1 MLRILK
7 YQIEGLKNQMA
18 KLPSR
23 KSIEGPARA
32 PHRAMY
38 KAMGLTDEDL
48 DRPIVGVS
56 STCNEATPC
65 NIHLGKLAQNA
76 KQGVKDSGCTP
87 REFTAIAV
95 SDGIAMGHE
104 GMKASLVSRE
114 IIADSIEVMVRA
126 HQYDAVVGLSG
137 CDKSLPG
144 TLMGMA
150 RLNLPAIFVYGGTIM
165 PGNWNGKPVTIQDVY
180 EAVGTFEAGKMTNTE
195 LISLENAAC
204 PSAGSCAGMYTAN
217 TMASISEAI
226 GMSLPGSA
234 SSPAESQRRSE
245 ICYDTGKAIF
255 NLIENNIRPKDIL
268 TFEAFEN
275 AIAVANAIG
284 GSTNSILHL
293 LALSRE
299 IGVKLNMRDFE
310 RVRKRT
316 PHIADMR
323 PGGSYVM
330 LDLDK
335 VGGVPIILKNLLKK
349 ELIHGETMT
358 VTGSTMRKNLE
369 SIRFQMPS
377 SSTSPSQSS
386 YSSSSTASYY
396 SDQNVI
402 KPIED
407 PIHPVGTLAILRGS
421 LAPDGAVVKIAGMG
435 SSRFVGKARVFNAE
449 EDAFDA
455 ISKRKIVEGD
465 VVVIRYEGPKG
476 GPGMREM
483 LAVTAALVGQGLGE
497 KVAMV
502 TDGRFSGATRGFMVG
517 HVAPEAMVGGPISLV
532 KDGDT
537 IVLDIKKRKI
547 DLEISKPEIRKR
559 QKKWKPI
566 KPHYVSGALAKYASL
581 VSSASEGAITVP
593 ALTGFQR

>member
-1 MLRILK
+1 MMI
-7 YQIEGLKNQMA
+7 
-18 KLPSR
+18 LPSR
-23 KSIEGPARA
+23 KVIEGPARA

-48 DRPIVGVS
+48 SKPIVGVS

-65 NIHLGKLAQNA
+65 NIHLCKLAQNA
-76 KQGVKDSGCTP
+76 KQGVRDSGCTP
-87 REFTAIAV
+87 REFTTIAV

-126 HQYDAVVGLSG
+126 HQYDAVIGLSG

-150 RLNLPAIFVYGGTIM
+150 RLNLPSIFVYGGTIL
-165 PGNWNGKPVTIQDVY
+165 PGNWNGKTVTIQDVY
-180 EAVGTFEAGKMTNTE
+180 EAVGIFEAGKITNME
-195 LISLENAAC
+195 LISLENVAC

-234 SSPAESQRRSE
+234 SASAESQRRSE

-268 TFEAFEN
+268 TFESFEN
-275 AIAVANAIG
+275 AITVANAIG

-299 IGVKLNMRDFE
+299 IGVKLKVKDFE
-310 RVRKRT
+310 RIRKRT

-330 LDLDK
+330 IDLDK
-335 VGGVPIILKNLLKK
+335 VGGVPVILKKLLKK
-349 ELIHGETMT
+349 DLLHGEVIT
-358 VTGSTMRKNLE
+358 VTGNTMSKNLE
-369 SIRFQMPS
+369 SI
-377 SSTSPSQSS
+377 QSS
-386 YSSSSTASYY
+386 YN
-396 SDQNVI
+396 DQQNVV

-407 PIHPVGTLAILRGS
+407 PIHQVGTLAILKGS
-421 LAPDGAVVKIAGMG
+421 LAPDGAVVKIAGLNNPH
-435 SSRFVGKARVFNAE
+435 FVGKARVFDAE
-449 EDAFDA
+449 EDAFEA

-483 LAVTAALVGQGLGE
+483 LGVTAALVGQGLGE

-517 HVAPEAMVGGPISLV
+517 HVTPEAMVGGPISLV
-532 KDGDT
+532 KDGDR
-537 IVLDIKKRKI
+537 IDLDIKRGKI
-547 DLEISKPEIRKR
+547 DLHISKAEVRRREKN
-559 QKKWKPI
+559 WKPI
-566 KPHYVSGALAKYASL
+566 KPHYISGALAKYASL
-581 VSSASEGAITVP
+581 VRSASEGAVTLP
-593 ALTGFQR
+593 AQ

>member
-7 YQIEGLKNQMA
+7 YQIEGLKKQLA

-65 NIHLGKLAQNA
+65 NIHLCRLAQNA

-195 LISLENAAC
+195 LISLENVAC

-245 ICYDTGKAIF
+245 ICYETGKAIF

-293 LALSRE
+293 LALSKE

-358 VTGSTMRKNLE
+358 VTGRTMRKNLE

-386 YSSSSTASYY
+386 YASSSTSSYY

-421 LAPDGAVVKIAGMG
+421 LAPDGAVVKIAGMD
-435 SSRFVGKARVFNAE
+435 STRFVGNARVFDAE
-449 EDAFDA
+449 EDAFDS

-483 LAVTAALVGQGLGE
+483 LAVTAAIVGQGLGE

-502 TDGRFSGATRGFMVG
+502 TDGRFSGATHGFMVG
-517 HVAPEAMVGGPISLV
+517 HVTPEAMVGGPISLV

-537 IVLDIKKRKI
+537 IELDIKKGKI
-547 DLEISKPEIRKR
+547 DLQISKTEIRKR

-581 VSSASEGAITVP
+581 VRSASEGAITVP
-593 ALTGFQR
+593 V

>member
-1 MLRILK
+1 
-7 YQIEGLKNQMA
+7 MA

-65 NIHLGKLAQNA
+65 NIHLCKLAQNA

-150 RLNLPAIFVYGGTIM
+150 RLNLPAIFVYGGTIL

-234 SSPAESQRRSE
+234 SPPAESQRRSE

-386 YSSSSTASYY
+386 YSFSSTASYY

-402 KPIED
+402 KSIED

-593 ALTGFQR
+593 AF